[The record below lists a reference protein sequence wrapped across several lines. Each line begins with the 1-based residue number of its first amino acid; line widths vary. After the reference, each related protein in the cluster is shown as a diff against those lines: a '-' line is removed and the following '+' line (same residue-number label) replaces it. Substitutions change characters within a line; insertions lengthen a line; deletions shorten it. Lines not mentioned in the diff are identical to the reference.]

1 MTRQPSLWRE
11 FGITAV
17 FLLVLGAV
25 PGAMMVLL
33 LHDQEKIGEL
43 VPATNP
49 LNLGVVVSL
58 GAVMGGLYLWSSAG
72 PRENSR
78 FRVQDLN
85 LITGFILVASIILYM
100 GSVLGYLASIF
111 FRPQVRGVPAGDVV
125 GWCIELTLTYVFCT
139 FAMTLVNYVDESA
152 DNKAYRQELNE
163 KEGRE
168 WRRGF
173 VENVLSFPENYP
185 QEFGSGVEAGE
196 MVRVSARS
204 RKDLMGEWRLSG
216 RSVLSFLPV
225 IFLLSV
231 ICVAAWGFPGSIGG
245 GWVALMCGI
254 HALAMWCTGYVIFI
268 NLIAM
273 PFGLLRAAR
282 PATIALLGAMFHW
295 TVAFVFTLV
304 VLVMGKASTDEVLSA
319 MTPGQRLPGL
329 VEWLSVAA
337 CLAGYIHGALKGLVP
352 VVRRPV
358 ANSFHFLPDGT
369 VEIVPE
375 ESVVLRSPG
384 KARGKFRWLADL
396 LDPQVPSRLLLGSVR
411 LGQRY
416 ICAVLPDRPV
426 DDSADRT

>member
-43 VPATNP
+43 VPAANP

-85 LITGFILVASIILYM
+85 LITGFILVASIILYI

-125 GWCIELTLTYVFCT
+125 GWCIELALTYVFCT

-282 PATIALLGAMFHW
+282 PATIALLGGHVSLDGRLCFHVGRLGDGQGQHGRSALGDVSW
-295 TVAFVFTLV
+295 AEASRACRMAFR
-304 VLVMGKASTDEVLSA
+304 G
-319 MTPGQRLPGL
+319 RLPCG
-329 VEWLSVAA
+329 VHPWGAQGARACCPQACSQQLSL
-337 CLAGYIHGALKGLVP
+337 LAGRHRGDRPRRISRSPIAGEGPGKVP
-352 VVRRPV
+352 VACGSARSASSVPAPAGLGEAPGAGQLRCSPRP
-358 ANSFHFLPDGT
+358 T
-369 VEIVPE
+369 
-375 ESVVLRSPG
+375 
-384 KARGKFRWLADL
+384 RG
-396 LDPQVPSRLLLGSVR
+396 
-411 LGQRY
+411 
-416 ICAVLPDRPV
+416 
-426 DDSADRT
+426 